1 MRKILFIGGIIGAM
15 FAAGWFQIHR
25 EGNETMIKINRD
37 EIRTD
42 AKRAIVKGRELLDRG
57 EQEIERREIQMS
69 EQDYVT
75 QRSQYD
81 TNQYPAPQYNPA
93 QYDPSQYPPT
103 HYSPSQYPNQQYT
116 NQSYPAP
123 ANQPGQYQA
132 PRNESAR
139 YPAPQYRMP
148 DRNYNSQYPV
158 NDQSQAGS
166 GQYEPFPRR

>member
-1 MRKILFIGGIIGAM
+1 MRKILFIGGIIAAM

-42 AKRAIVKGRELLDRG
+42 ARRAIVKGRELLDRG

-75 QRSQYD
+75 QRSRYD
-81 TNQYPAPQYNPA
+81 
-93 QYDPSQYPPT
+93 
-103 HYSPSQYPNQQYT
+103 T